1 LRASPALPWGSLDQK
16 RTRPERFSQQPARDR
31 STAHPP
37 WIHRT
42 DPAPPTHILCS
53 CLPTPKSHHL
63 LLPYHPI
70 TRLRLRVS
78 RTWWAHGAAK
88 KKQQQQQ
95 LHRRTPREHS
105 PPSSPAALR
114 ATLTSTCDRE
124 RELGRGPP
132 SPNPTAKQLPAARR
146 EDTHVVVTGDS
157 LHRLQ
162 LLQVGAAP
170 PRPFPS
176 VCLSPLP
183 APLQP
188 PRSACELARL
198 PLVPAPPPFAHRL
211 VVVVV
216 VGARPPG
223 YTKPTL
229 LDTAARPVC
238 MPARSP
244 GTRVVA
250 RRVPPLSPLHP
261 WLG

>member
-1 LRASPALPWGSLDQK
+1 MDPPDGPSTTNAHSLLL
-16 RTRPERFSQQPARDR
+16 A
-31 STAHPP
+31 
-37 WIHRT
+37 
-42 DPAPPTHILCS
+42 
-53 CLPTPKSHHL
+53 PKSHLHL
-63 LLPYHPI
+63 LPPI
-70 TRLRLRVS
+70 SSHCPSPSPRITYLVS
-78 RTWWAHGAAK
+78 WWAHGAAK
-88 KKQQQQQ
+88 KKQLQQQ

-114 ATLTSTCDRE
+114 ATLTLTSTCDRE

-146 EDTHVVVTGDS
+146 EDTHVVVTGDT

-170 PRPFPS
+170 PRPVRLPF
-176 VCLSPLP
+176 P
-183 APLQP
+183 AP
-188 PRSACELARL
+188 RASATAGVRARL
-198 PLVPAPPPFAHRL
+198 PLVPAPPFAHRL

-216 VGARPPG
+216 ARPPG

-229 LDTAARPVC
+229 LDRAARAVC

-250 RRVPPLSPLHP
+250 RGVPPLSPLPP

>member
-1 LRASPALPWGSLDQK
+1 MTRSGQDQNAFRSSLPATGP
-16 RTRPERFSQQPARDR
+16 
-31 STAHPP
+31 
-37 WIHRT
+37 
-42 DPAPPTHILCS
+42 
-53 CLPTPKSHHL
+53 LPTLRGSTGRTQHHQRTFSALGSQVPPPPPPPPISSHC
-63 LLPYHPI
+63 PSPSPRI
-70 TRLRLRVS
+70 TYLVS
-78 RTWWAHGAAK
+78 WWAHGAAK
-88 KKQQQQQ
+88 KKQLQQQ

-114 ATLTSTCDRE
+114 ATLTLTSTCDRE

-146 EDTHVVVTGDS
+146 EDTHVVVTGDT